1 MTLEGRWFE
10 FNTGLLVIY
19 PRLYFSVCGES
30 NRRILALTRYEIR
43 NSCHTGTAPVDT
55 RYLGYS
61 WRYAVGMQRY
71 PYSGL
76 LEAITECVIY
86 NSRYVQYVPDTE
98 CLYKDP
104 RNPF

>member
-1 MTLEGRWFE
+1 MLVVMVLVRWY
-10 FNTGLLVIY
+10 Y
-19 PRLYFSVCGES
+19 P
-30 NRRILALTRYEIR
+30 
-43 NSCHTGTAPVDT
+43 CHTGTAPVDT

-76 LEAITECVIY
+76 LDAITEWNIY

-98 CLYKDP
+98 CLYKIRGIPSRSQSQKGDIKP
-104 RNPF
+104 RRP

>member
-1 MTLEGRWFE
+1 MIEDMTTA
-10 FNTGLLVIY
+10 NHQ
-19 PRLYFSVCGES
+19 
-30 NRRILALTRYEIR
+30 LTNNLSY
-43 NSCHTGTAPVDT
+43 GDGPVDT

-76 LEAITECVIY
+76 LDAITECVIY

-98 CLYKDP
+98 CLYKIRGIPSRSQSQKGDIKP
-104 RNPF
+104 RKTIEKY